1 MSLSMYD
8 ASVPVFRQ
16 MLSALSSIIDKTIA
30 HAEAKKIDQAVYA
43 NARLYPDMFPFSRQ
57 IGVATGHGAAGFTF
71 EPLDPNA
78 PVHVGDRLVTGPTGA
93 SSFVPGLSVGTV
105 TAVHTSTDGT
115 TSATVRPATS
125 PTAVDL
131 VGLVLDTTTTSQAAG
146 DPLVPRG
153 GR

>member
-1 MSLSMYD
+1 MTVDVGTQDGAAAGQSVTDGAGLVGRVLRAD
-8 ASVPVFRQ
+8 AH
-16 MLSALSSIIDKTIA
+16 SAVVLLAADPQSGVGVRDT
-30 HAEAKKIDQAVYA
+30 VTG
-43 NARLYPDMFPFSRQ
+43 Q

-71 EPLDPNA
+71 APIDPTA
-78 PVHVGDRLVTGPTGA
+78 RVHVGDRLVTGPTGA

-115 TSATVRPATS
+115 TSATVRPAAS

-131 VGLVLDTTTTSQAAG
+131 VGLVLDTTTSQAAG